1 MDDVEGAR
9 GTEREFKFV
18 IGLIIA
24 MIDLSINK
32 DAYSFRSDQA
42 N

>member
-18 IGLIIA
+18 IWLSIMLIDRA
-24 MIDLSINK
+24 INK
-32 DAYSFRSDQA
+32 DAYSLRSDQA